1 MMLIGQILENPSLND
16 MTKLYQNKYRNDS
29 TRHPYWDYASNGA
42 YFITV
47 CTKDRVCWL
56 GEVVDG
62 IMNLS
67 PIGEL
72 LQSEWYK
79 TPDMRL
85 EMNLKLGAFQV
96 MPNHFHGIIII
107 AGDRDATHC
116 VPIPQFSPSS
126 KRWPNQFGP
135 QSKNLASIIRG
146 IKSSVTTQVRKMESD
161 ALVGFAWQS
170 RFHDHIIRDEASY
183 QRISNYIIQNPGNW
197 DKDKFHL

>member
-1 MMLIGQILENPSLND
+1 MA
-16 MTKLYQNKYRNDS
+16 KLYLNKYRNDS
-29 TRHPYWDYASNGA
+29 ARHPTWDYASNAA

-47 CTKDRVCWL
+47 CTKDRICWL

-79 TPDMRL
+79 TPDMRP
-85 EMNLKLGAFQV
+85 EMNLKLGAIQV
-96 MPNHFHGIIII
+96 MPNHFHGIVIIGGANDGDN

-161 ALVGFAWQS
+161 AFSGFAWQS

-183 QRISNYIIQNPGNW
+183 QRISNYIIQNPMNW
-197 DKDKFHL
+197 EKDKLRLL

>member
-1 MMLIGQILENPSLND
+1 MPG
-16 MTKLYQNKYRNDS
+16 LYQNKYRNDS
-29 TRHPYWDYASNGA
+29 ARHPYWDYASNGA

-67 PIGEL
+67 RIGEL

-79 TPDMRL
+79 TPDMRP

-96 MPNHFHGIIII
+96 MPNHFHGIVIIGGVNDGDND
-107 AGDRDATHC
+107 GDRDATHC

-146 IKSSVTTQVRKMESD
+146 IKSSVTTQVRKMESN
-161 ALVGFAWQS
+161 AFAGFAWQS
-170 RFHDHIIRDEASY
+170 RFHDHIIRDKASY
-183 QRISNYIIQNPGNW
+183 QRISNYIIQNPMNW
-197 DKDKFHL
+197 EKDKFRLK